1 MDYEV
6 YLRTEAFEF
15 LRHRHTD
22 ARNRLLRLFHE
33 LGRDPY
39 RRGDFS
45 ERDLSGRDIQV
56 PYLST
61 LRDFILGRSRRKGTE
76 SDRRSIRRR
85 IIG

>member
-6 YLRTEAFEF
+6 YVRTEAFEF

-45 ERDLSGRDIQV
+45 ERDLSGQDIQV
-56 PYLST
+56 LI
-61 LRDFILGRSRRKGTE
+61 FRRYAIAYWADHAVKE
-76 SDRRSIRRR
+76 VKVIDIRYADK
-85 IIG
+85 

>member
-6 YLRTEAFEF
+6 YVRTEAFEF
-15 LRHRHTD
+15 LRHRHID

-45 ERDLSGRDIQV
+45 ERDLSGTGDSVFDLPAIRDC
-56 PYLST
+56 L
-61 LRDFILGRSRRKGTE
+61 LGRSCRQ
-76 SDRRSIRRR
+76 R
-85 IIG
+85 IEGD

>member
-15 LRHRHTD
+15 LRHRHRD
-22 ARNRLLRLFHE
+22 ERNRLLRLLHE

-39 RRGDFS
+39 RRGDFA

-56 PYLST
+56 LFSSET
-61 LRDFILGRSRRKGTE
+61 RF
-76 SDRRSIRRR
+76 R
-85 IIG
+85 IGPITPSKN

>member
-22 ARNRLLRLFHE
+22 VRNRLLRLFHE

-45 ERDLSGRDIQV
+45 ERDLTGRDI
-56 PYLST
+56 
-61 LRDFILGRSRRKGTE
+61 
-76 SDRRSIRRR
+76 
-85 IIG
+85 